1 MTTAPP
7 TDRAYPLPG
16 PINIE
21 TFTRV
26 LFALAGVLVDA
37 GYPAPTDDDMPAL
50 AVSLGGF
57 MHGVAR

>member
-1 MTTAPP
+1 MTGPSQP
-7 TDRAYPLPG
+7 ERAYPLPG

-21 TFTRV
+21 AFTRV

-37 GYPAPTDDDMPAL
+37 GYPAPTDDDMPVL